1 MISIP
6 FNIHVYNFI
15 ILKYFSVQISS
26 QSKGFVSVWKRST
39 YQYGLVCADNFDD
52 TAATVVCKE
61 LTNYNIGIS
70 HCCSAY
76 GPKNQPFVINDINCT
91 GQEKSLQQCNYIKA
105 DSCQSGMYASVI
117 CTNYIPSPESGT
129 RIKVLCTLQ
138 FSILADFG
146 ILIKYFLIVK

>member
-1 MISIP
+1 
-6 FNIHVYNFI
+6 V
-15 ILKYFSVQISS
+15 ILQEKTLLYHDYDQT
-26 QSKGFVSVWKRST
+26 QLHYHST
-39 YQYGLVCADNFDD
+39 FLFDNKKIF
-52 TAATVVCKE
+52 
-61 LTNYNIGIS
+61 Y
-70 HCCSAY
+70 AY